1 MNFFSKKVRRK
12 IVRGLLDGEVVG
24 NSVKKFSGSRT
35 KDDLQPLVVVDG
47 EGRDGGGVKSTRVF

>member
-1 MNFFSKKVRRK
+1 MKFFSKKVRRK
-12 IVRGLLDGEVVG
+12 IVRGSLDGEVVG

-35 KDDLQPLVVVDG
+35 KDDLQTLMVVDG